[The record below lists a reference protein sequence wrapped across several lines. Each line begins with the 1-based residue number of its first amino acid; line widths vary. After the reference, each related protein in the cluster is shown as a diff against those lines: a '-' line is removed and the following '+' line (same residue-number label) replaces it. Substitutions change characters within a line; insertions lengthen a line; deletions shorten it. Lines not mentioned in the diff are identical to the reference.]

1 MQKTPVKKNVRARV
15 WTMIVYPE
23 SAPKDWKE
31 LLDKT
36 HIQWCCIL
44 HDKDVN
50 PDGTKKKA
58 HYHVVLIF
66 EGKKSF
72 NQIKELT
79 DKLNAPVPQKVASL
93 KGMVRYL
100 IHKDNPEKY
109 QYPEENIE
117 AHGGFDYEP
126 YLQMS
131 SGSQREVMKE
141 ITKYV
146 YKNSI
151 ISYADLVMDAINTD
165 DDWFDAVSQH
175 TIYFGRLVD
184 DIYKKGK
191 RIKEEEAEL
200 EVKAEKDPT
209 SLTPQERAKV
219 MAKKGIKQKE
229 IADTLGVNKSTVS
242 RWLKK

>member
-1 MQKTPVKKNVRARV
+1 MPQTSVKKNVRARV

-23 SAPKDWKE
+23 SAPKGWKE

-117 AHGGFDYEP
+117 AHGGFAYEP
-126 YLQMS
+126 YLEMT
-131 SGSQREVMKE
+131 GSRRREILKE

-151 ISYADLVMDAINTD
+151 ISYTDLLMDAINTNNE
-165 DDWFDAVSQH
+165 WFDVVSQH
-175 TIYFGRLVD
+175 KIYFSSLVD
-184 DIYKKGK
+184 DIKQI
-191 RIKEEEAEL
+191 REEAKL
-200 EVKAEKDPT
+200 EIKAKKDLT
-209 SLTPQERAKV
+209 SLTPQQRAKV

-229 IADTLGVNKSTVS
+229 IADTLGISQSTVS